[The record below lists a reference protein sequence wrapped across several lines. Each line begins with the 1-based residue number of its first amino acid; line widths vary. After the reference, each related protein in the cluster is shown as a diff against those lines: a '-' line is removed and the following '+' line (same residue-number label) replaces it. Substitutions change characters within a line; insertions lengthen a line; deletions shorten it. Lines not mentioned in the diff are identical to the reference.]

1 MKPSRADFTPAEWRV
16 IQENRTPRQV
26 QKYLRSLDYNREK
39 NGESQR
45 SFRQVVKLGSAH
57 CLEAALSA
65 AVILEQHG
73 YPTWLM
79 SLESIDHLDH
89 VIFVFKEGDKWGS
102 VARSRDA
109 GLHGRKPVF
118 RTARDLSMSYF
129 DPYVDY
135 TGRIIGYAVVDLE
148 ELGNYDWRFNNRNL
162 WKLEKFL
169 IDYPHTRISSSDRRY
184 EQLLRRYKKFKE
196 ENPDKQATYYKNK
209 DTWM

>member
-89 VIFVFKEGDKWGS
+89 VIFVFKDGDKWGS

-118 RTARDLSMSYF
+118 RTARDLAMSYF
-129 DPYVDY
+129 DPYVDHS
-135 TGRIIGYAVVDLE
+135 GRIIGYAVVDLDE
-148 ELGNYDWRFNNRNL
+148 MGNYDWRFNSRNL

-169 IDYPHTRISSSDRRY
+169 INYPHTRITSSDRRY
-184 EQLLRRYKKFKE
+184 EQLLKRYKKFKE

>member
-16 IQENRTPRQV
+16 VQENRTPRQV
-26 QKYLRSLDYNREK
+26 QKYLRSLEYNREK

-45 SFRQVVKLGSAH
+45 SFRQVIKLGSAH

-89 VIFVFKEGDKWGS
+89 VIFVFKDGDKWGS

-118 RTARDLSMSYF
+118 RTARDLAMSYF

-135 TGRIIGYAVVDLE
+135 SGRIIGYAVVDLE
-148 ELGNYDWRFNNRNL
+148 EMGNYDWRFNTRNL
-162 WKLEKFL
+162 WKLEQFL
-169 IDYPHTRISSSDRRY
+169 IHYPHTRISSSDKRY
-184 EQLLRRYKKFKE
+184 DQLLKRYKKFKA

-209 DTWM
+209 NTWL

>member
-26 QKYLRSLDYNREK
+26 QKYLRSLEYNREK
-39 NGESQR
+39 GGESQR

-102 VARSRDA
+102 VARSRDS
-109 GLHGRKPVF
+109 GLHGRKPIF
-118 RTARDLSMSYF
+118 RTARDLAMSYF
-129 DPYVDY
+129 DPYVDH

-148 ELGNYDWRFNNRNL
+148 EMGNYDWRFNSRNL

-169 IDYPHTRISSSDRRY
+169 IDYPHTRIASSDRRY
-184 EQLLRRYKKFKE
+184 EQLLKRYKKFKA

>member
-26 QKYLRSLDYNREK
+26 QKYLRSLEYNREK
-39 NGESQR
+39 NGDSQR

-79 SLESIDHLDH
+79 SLESIDRLDH
-89 VIFVFKEGDKWGS
+89 VIFVFKDGDKWGS

-109 GLHGRKPVF
+109 GLHGRKPIF
-118 RTARDLSMSYF
+118 RTARDLAMSYF

-135 TGRIIGYAVVDLE
+135 SGRIIGYAVIDLE
-148 ELGNYDWRFNNRNL
+148 EMGNYDWRFNTRNL

-169 IDYPHTRISSSDRRY
+169 INYPHTPISSSDRRY
-184 EQLLRRYKKFKE
+184 DRLLKRYKKFKE

-209 DTWM
+209 DSWM

>member
-1 MKPSRADFTPAEWRV
+1 MKPSRADFTPVEWRI

-26 QKYLRSLDYNREK
+26 QKYLRSLEYNREK
-39 NGESQR
+39 NGDSQR

-73 YPTWLM
+73 YPTRLM
-79 SLESIDHLDH
+79 SLESIDRLDH
-89 VIFVFKEGDKWGS
+89 VIYVFKDGDKWGS

-109 GLHGRKPVF
+109 GLHGRKPLF
-118 RTARDLSMSYF
+118 RTARDLAMSYF

-135 TGRIIGYAVVDLE
+135 SGRIIGYAVVDLE
-148 ELGNYDWRFNNRNL
+148 EMGNYDWRFNNRNL

-169 IDYPHTRISSSDRRY
+169 INYPHTPISSSNRRY
-184 EQLLRRYKKFKE
+184 DQLLKRYKKFKE

-209 DTWM
+209 NTWM

>member
-26 QKYLRSLDYNREK
+26 QKYLRSLEYNREK
-39 NGESQR
+39 NGDSQR

-79 SLESIDHLDH
+79 SLESIDRLDH

-109 GLHGRKPVF
+109 GLHGRKPIF
-118 RTARDLSMSYF
+118 RTARDLAMSYF

-135 TGRIIGYAVVDLE
+135 SGRIIGYAVVDLE
-148 ELGNYDWRFNNRNL
+148 EMGNYDWRFNARNL

-169 IDYPHTRISSSDRRY
+169 INYPHTPISSSDRRY
-184 EQLLRRYKKFKE
+184 DRLLKRYKKFKE

-209 DTWM
+209 DSWM